1 MQSSL
6 RVWAFGIGLNFK
18 SPHSQTFQMNSETV
32 HLMRCLRQAHKV
44 IGKASEILAGVSQQS
59 VCREVLLSGP
69 GTAYILG
76 LSEVYR
82 VSKRLE
88 SGMKARK
95 LASELLEHTLH
106 EVDLAWNNLLSFLT
120 FGPSLFQRLDFQ
132 IVESFVGSDPLLLA
146 PSHLVPSP
154 LCGVCLTE
162 VKWEPEV
169 RLPLLKAGLCNFS
182 MKATQQIAREIT
194 QFKLGWATF
203 CHHWALQEDCP
214 LSFNPKGVNCPPGSL
229 QEHQFTLEQDC
240 GPHRL
245 LTILFKISFSKIDLL
260 FPLFLRQGG
269 IYRTS

>member
-169 RLPLLKAGLCNFS
+169 HSGNANPVSYQGSSFHASCANFWLNCVDATLPKETGPLFSSEFLNAPQSSILLEGE
-182 MKATQQIAREIT
+182 R
-194 QFKLGWATF
+194 
-203 CHHWALQEDCP
+203 DCP
-214 LSFNPKGVNCPPGSL
+214 PEILCPS
-229 QEHQFTLEQDC
+229 
-240 GPHRL
+240 R
-245 LTILFKISFSKIDLL
+245 S
-260 FPLFLRQGG
+260 
-269 IYRTS
+269 Y